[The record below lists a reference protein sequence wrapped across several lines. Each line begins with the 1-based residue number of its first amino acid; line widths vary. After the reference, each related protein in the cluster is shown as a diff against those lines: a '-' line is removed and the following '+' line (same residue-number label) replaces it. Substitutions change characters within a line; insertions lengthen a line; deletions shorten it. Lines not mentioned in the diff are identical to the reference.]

1 MDFNAKFEP
10 KENKIIHG
18 AGQSLEAFSN
28 YWNAVEDYKPAMYM
42 TYAKIPKIQKW
53 IENPKVIP
61 PELEQRNYEVVDRIL
76 LDYIKSLLNLEQ
88 VRA

>member
-1 MDFNAKFEP
+1 MASKLISVTSQVNSVATVKGGKVLKRFTVKQR
-10 KENKIIHG
+10 K
-18 AGQSLEAFSN
+18 Q
-28 YWNAVEDYKPAMYM
+28 
-42 TYAKIPKIQKW
+42 IQKW

-61 PELEQRNYEVVDRIL
+61 AELEQRNYEVVDRIL